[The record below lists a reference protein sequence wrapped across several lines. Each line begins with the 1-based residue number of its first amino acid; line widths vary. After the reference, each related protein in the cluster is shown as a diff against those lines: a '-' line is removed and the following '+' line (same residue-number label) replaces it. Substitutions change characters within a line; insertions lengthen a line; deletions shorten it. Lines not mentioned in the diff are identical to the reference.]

1 MTCEEVNA
9 RLLDFIEG
17 ELTPPETAA
26 IRAHLAGCPA
36 CASKYRETG
45 QLIGDLSAAR
55 SVENGRWDLD
65 ARSTPAQP
73 GPASPVPS
81 RIGDFEILEEIGRG
95 GMGVVYRARQTSL
108 NRVVALKVLT
118 GGLVQSERA
127 VARFHKEAQA
137 AARLHHTNIV
147 PIYAQGHEQG
157 QFYYAMELIDGQS
170 LDKVL
175 QDDPLFLRLRDA
187 SASSERE
194 SPTRVLPPAA
204 DGITPPADGESPR
217 AAKERVGE
225 KSASRI
231 RSSISSILH
240 RGAPRTE
247 RHTSDYKRIAR
258 LVAEVAEAL
267 HHAHEQGV
275 VHRDIKP
282 QNLLL
287 GRDDKL
293 HITDFGL
300 ARLLDEPGMTLSAEL
315 VGTPAYMS
323 PEQVSGGGKG
333 IGPHTDVYA
342 LGVTLYETLALT
354 RPFQGETYDQII
366 MQVLKRDPKPPRRI
380 DAHIPVDLETIC
392 LRAVEKEPRRRF
404 PSSAEMAGDLRRYA
418 EDFPIA
424 SRRVGPVGK
433 TVRWVRRHPARAGA
447 IAAVA
452 AIVVLV
458 PLLLSTAR
466 AYANK
471 CLSNAWEVLMADY
484 REKDQALAELG
495 WTGRVFG
502 EWYRRHMV
510 EALAHIPRDPEVT
523 RRLAERIV
531 ERHPGDPDARYLLA
545 WSYQW
550 RLGQA
555 GDEMWAKVR
564 EHIALADRLDTEPSA
579 AGYFFRAQ
587 AVWGTD
593 PKEAERTFDKAIK
606 ERPNFVQAMLHQ
618 ARAMNQIMY
627 FLRDPGYYQKAVS
640 RLEFVCAAQP
650 TKAYPRYL
658 LSITHMLAAEIYAKQ
673 GQTEDSQD
681 AYALSE
687 NVAFQAQE
695 AERTSPRGYGAEAN
709 YWESRGEFRR
719 ALDAWDRMG
728 ECAERMSA
736 FDHSERNVYRMRL
749 CFWLDDY
756 EEAKRS
762 RAARYSALAG
772 YDRDAHYVP
781 DESLYEALIA
791 ASAGDLAAAEQALAT
806 GAERVGTHAESLVLL
821 DAAYRLI
828 GRTPPVGM
836 WPGELDFTTRLP
848 PGWTRQWLEALVGYQ
863 RGELRWE
870 ALKAVADKQAE
881 SSEKHRLMMAGA
893 HFYRGLQEL
902 SAGQRDKAIAALTDA
917 WQQYDNENY
926 CFRAKLILSKL
937 RQDPAWPRWRTDSG
951 DGTR

>member
-17 ELTPPETAA
+17 ELTPPETDAV
-26 IRAHLAGCPA
+26 RAHLDGCPA

-55 SVENGRWDLD
+55 SVESGRWDLD

-108 NRVVALKVLT
+108 NRIVALKVLT

-187 SASSERE
+187 SAASARE

-204 DGITPPADGESPR
+204 DTAAPPADGESPR

-300 ARLLDEPGMTLSAEL
+300 ARLLDEPGITLSAEL

-333 IGPHTDVYA
+333 IGAHTDVYA

-366 MQVLKRDPKPPRRI
+366 TQVLKRDPKPPRRI
-380 DAHIPVDLETIC
+380 DPHIPVDLETIC

-418 EDFPIA
+418 GDFPIA

-433 TVRWVRRHPARAGA
+433 TVRWVRRHPALAGA
-447 IAAVA
+447 ITAVA

-458 PLLLSTAR
+458 PLLLGVTR
-466 AYANK
+466 AYGNK
-471 CLSNAWEVLMADY
+471 GIDNAWAVLMEDY
-484 REKDQALAELG
+484 REKDRALAQLG
-495 WTGRVFG
+495 WASRFLGDR
-502 EWYRRHMV
+502 YRREMV
-510 EALAHIPRDPEVT
+510 EAFAHIRTESKTTV
-523 RRLAERIV
+523 RLAEGIL
-531 ERHPGDPDARYLLA
+531 ERQPNNPDAHYLLA
-545 WSYQW
+545 WAYRRRMTAEGTAMWS
-550 RLGQA
+550 QA
-555 GDEMWAKVR
+555 LQHIEQGD
-564 EHIALADRLDTEPSA
+564 ALDAEPTA

-593 PKEAERTFDKAIK
+593 PKEAERTFDKAISK
-606 ERPNFVQAMLHQ
+606 RPNFVQAMLHQ
-618 ARAMNQIMY
+618 ARAMNQLMY
-627 FLRDPGYYQKAVS
+627 FLRDIKYYEKAVS
-640 RLEFVCAAQP
+640 RLEFVAAAQP
-650 TKAYPRYL
+650 RKAYARYL
-658 LSITHMLAAEIYAKQ
+658 LSITHLLAAEIYAAKEE
-673 GQTEDSQD
+673 TAESQAAYRSSLD
-681 AYALSE
+681 AARD
-687 NVAFQAQE
+687 AQR
-695 AERTSPRGYGAEAN
+695 AERASPRGYAAEAGCL
-709 YWESRGEFRR
+709 ESQGDVRG
-719 ALDAWDRMG
+719 ALDAWRRISEPAVSVSRSDAM
-728 ECAERMSA
+728 ERDAYS
-736 FDHSERNVYRMRL
+736 MRL
-749 CFWLDDY
+749 YFWLGDY
-756 EEAKRS
+756 DNAEEM
-762 RAARYSALAG
+762 RADRYREQISPDQDTR
-772 YDRDAHYVP
+772 YDP
-781 DESLYEALIA
+781 DVTFYEALIA
-791 ASAGDLAAAEQALAT
+791 ASAGNRAAAERALA
-806 GAERVGTHAESLVLL
+806 VGVQRAGVHAEPLLLL

-828 GRTPPVGM
+828 GCTPPVGM

-848 PGWTRQWLEALVGYQ
+848 PGWTRQWLEALVGCQ
-863 RGELRWE
+863 RGDPGWE
-870 ALKAVADKQAE
+870 ALKAVADEQAE

-893 HFYRGLQEL
+893 HFYRGLHEL
-902 SAGQRDKAIAALTDA
+902 SAGRRDKAIAALTDA

-926 CFRAKLILSKL
+926 CFRAKLILFKL
-937 RQDPAWPRWRTDSG
+937 RHDPAWPRWRTDSG